1 MDPGLFAL
9 ALVAG
14 AVAAFNPCG
23 FALLP
28 AYLGLLVA
36 APDEGRSAAV
46 RRAVRFAA
54 GMTVGFAGVFG
65 LASLI
70 MIPVAAALQRYLPV
84 LTVLIGGVLLGLG
97 IRLLAGRGLALPGLA
112 GRGSAP
118 TGSWPSQLG
127 FGVSFALA
135 SLSCTLAPFLAVTAG
150 SLRGAGPVGVVGA
163 FLVYALGMGTVV
175 LVLSLAVASA
185 QGSLVRSMRRAGAVL
200 SRGSGALLLVA
211 GAYVAWYGWFEIR
224 VLTGTAVS
232 DPVISGAISVQ
243 GALTRWVAGLG
254 AAGLLVLAGV
264 AAAALVLPARR
275 SRGPQAQEPVR

>member
-1 MDPGLFAL
+1 MDLGLFAL

-36 APDEGRSAAV
+36 APREGRSAAV
-46 RRAVRFAA
+46 RRALRFAT
-54 GMTVGFAGVFG
+54 GMTVGFVGVFG
-65 LASLI
+65 LASVI
-70 MIPVAAALQRYLPV
+70 MVPVAAALQRYLPL
-84 LTVLIGGVLLGLG
+84 LTVLIGAVLVTLGML
-97 IRLLAGRGLALPGLA
+97 LLAGRRLALPGLT
-112 GRGSAP
+112 GRGTAP
-118 TGSWPSQLG
+118 TGSWPSQFG

-150 SLRGAGPVGVVGA
+150 SLRAVGPVGVVGA

-175 LVLSLAVASA
+175 LVLSLAVALA

-200 SRGSGALLLVA
+200 NRGSGALLVAA

-224 VLTGTAVS
+224 VLTGTAVG
-232 DPVISGAISVQ
+232 DPVVSVAVWVQ
-243 GALTRWVAGLG
+243 ASLTRWVAGLG
-254 AAGLLVLAGV
+254 AVGILVLAG
-264 AAAALVLPARR
+264 AAAAVVVLLVRR
-275 SRGPQAQEPVR
+275 SHGPRAQEPAR

>member
-46 RRAVRFAA
+46 RRAIRFAT
-54 GMTVGFAGVFG
+54 GMTVGFLAVFG
-65 LASLI
+65 LAGVI
-70 MIPVAAALQRYLPV
+70 VVPVAAALQRYLPV
-84 LTVLIGGVLLGLG
+84 LTVLIGAVLVVVGVGLLT
-97 IRLLAGRGLALPGLA
+97 GRRLALPGLV

-118 TGSWPSQLG
+118 TGSWPSQFA

-150 SLRGAGPVGVVGA
+150 SLRAAGPVGVVGT

-185 QGSLVRSMRRAGAVL
+185 QGTLVRSMRRAGAVL
-200 SRGSGALLLVA
+200 CRGSGALLVVS
-211 GAYVAWYGWFEIR
+211 GAYVAWYGWYEIR
-224 VLTGTAVS
+224 VLTGTAVR
-232 DPVISGAISVQ
+232 DPVISAAISVQ
-243 GALTRWVAGLG
+243 GALTRWVADLG
-254 AAGLLVLAGV
+254 AVGVLALAGGAAVAVTLLV
-264 AAAALVLPARR
+264 RR
-275 SRGPQAQEPVR
+275 SRDPQAQEPAR